1 MISTK
6 TVYRSQ
12 KSKSLL
18 QLIVVVVLL
27 AFSPG
32 LLFAEDSHPILVIS
46 SYNPDTKNT
55 TSNIT
60 EFQEEYKLLGGTA
73 PMIIE
78 NMNCKSLPEAPE
90 WKGKLKLI
98 LEKYAGNKH
107 PALIIILGQEAWSS
121 YISQDSLPFENVPIL
136 CGMASQNAVYLPDST
151 ENLAEWEPEYVDIH
165 TYRSEGY
172 NISGYLLSY
181 DVQKN
186 VDLIRS
192 LYPNTKHI
200 ALLTDN
206 TYGGVALQTYV
217 KREMKHIT
225 DVDLILLDGRK
236 NTLYTLTDQIRE
248 LPEKTAI
255 LIGTWR
261 VDRNDGYFVAN
272 GTYALMM
279 ANPSLPAFTITS
291 SGLGHWAI
299 GGYVPQY
306 RSLGKDLAKQ
316 ADAIIKK
323 EINSK
328 NLRVEMIPN
337 YYTFDVK
344 KLKEFGIEQQIL
356 PRDSVFINDE
366 SMFNK
371 YRYEILVSII
381 VTLLAFLIMILVFF
395 LRTKKLKD
403 SLLDLQEDNVLI
415 MNNMQSAIKYIKPD
429 FTVKWENQ
437 LQYPCIP
444 QYGPDNCFLSKEPKL
459 PYCDKCSVIKAMET
473 KQPVDVTKDCDAWGR
488 YIHVL
493 VMPVLDEKENLLGVV
508 FKKDDVTK
516 QKKSENELRVAKEKA
531 EQSDKLKS
539 AFLANMS
546 HEIRTPLNA
555 IVGFSSLLSVTDDP
569 EDKLEYV
576 NIINNNNDLLL
587 QLIND
592 ILDLSKI
599 EAGTLDFVDSD
610 VDVNSLFYDIEQSS
624 RLKVPNSDVKLSFK
638 DKMPN
643 LILHTD
649 KNRLAQVIT
658 NFINNAVKFTEK
670 GSITFGYKPTDDDRL
685 FFYVKDTGCGMS
697 EEGAKGVFQRF
708 VKLNSFVQG
717 TGLGLSICET
727 IVKKMEGEIGVDSK
741 LGEGSTFWFK
751 IPNSMIVSQIT
762 SQEGGVVMEEPEEVF
777 MDIDKSKVNI
787 IVAEENS
794 SYFVQIQSMLREF
807 NLMHAASGDEA
818 IAMYFAYQPSLILMN
833 LDMMD
838 MNGYEATE
846 EIRKTDQQIPII
858 AIASPEDDSREQTL
872 EKGFTDFLMKPLKAE
887 LLRKMVDTYLR
898 VNVS

>member
-1 MISTK
+1 M
-6 TVYRSQ
+6 
-12 KSKSLL
+12 
-18 QLIVVVVLL
+18 VL
-27 AFSPG
+27 FSC
-32 LLFAEDSHPILVIS
+32 FACLSGKLSAEEPHPILIIS

-55 TSNIT
+55 MSNIS
-60 EFQEEYKLLGGTA
+60 EFMEEYKQLGGTS

-90 WKGKLKLI
+90 WKERMKQI
-98 LEKYAGNKH
+98 LNKYAGDKR
-107 PALIIILGQEAWSS
+107 PELVVILGQEAWSS
-121 YISQDSLPFENVPIL
+121 YISQDELPFENVPLL
-136 CGMASQNAVYLPDST
+136 CGMASQNAIYLPDSSV
-151 ENLAEWEPEYVDIH
+151 NLAEWEPEYVDIQ
-165 TYRSEGY
+165 TYQGEGY
-172 NISGYLLSY
+172 NIGGYLNAY
-181 DVQKN
+181 DVKKN
-186 VDLIRS
+186 IDLIRS
-192 LYPNTKHI
+192 LYPDTKHI

-206 TYGGVALQTYV
+206 TYGGLALQTFV
-217 KREMKHIT
+217 KKEMKDIPG
-225 DVDLILLDGRK
+225 VDLILLDGRK
-236 NTLYTLTDQIRE
+236 NSLYTLTDQISL

-261 VDRNDGYFVAN
+261 VDVNDGYFVAN

-279 ANPSLPAFTITS
+279 ANPSLPAFTIAS

-299 GGYVPQY
+299 GGYVPLY
-306 RSLGKDLAKQ
+306 RSIGKDLAKQ
-316 ADAIIKK
+316 ANAIVKK

-337 YYTFDVK
+337 LYNFDIK
-344 KLKEFGIEQQIL
+344 KLKEFNIDRQIL

-371 YRYEILVSII
+371 YRYEILISII
-381 VTLLAFLIMILVFF
+381 VTLLAFLIMVLVFF

-429 FTVKWENQ
+429 FSVKWENQ
-437 LQYPCIP
+437 INYPCIP
-444 QYGPDNCFLSKEPKL
+444 QHGPDNCFLSKDPKL
-459 PYCDKCSVIKAMET
+459 PYCDKCSVITAMQT
-473 KQPVDVTKDCDAWGR
+473 KKPVDTTKDCDAWGR
-488 YIHVL
+488 FIHVL
-493 VMPVLDEKENLLGVV
+493 VMPILDDKDNLLGVV

-516 QKKSENELRVAKEKA
+516 QKKTENELRDAKEKA

-555 IVGFSSLLSVTDDP
+555 IVGFSSLLSVTDDA
-569 EDKLEYV
+569 EEKLDYV

-592 ILDLSKI
+592 ILDLAKI
-599 EAGTLDFVDSD
+599 EAGTLDFVDTD
-610 VDVNSLFYDIEQSS
+610 VDVNSLLYDIEQSS
-624 RLKVPNSDVKLSFK
+624 RLKVTNSDVKLSFK
-638 DKMPN
+638 DKMPS

-670 GSITFGYKPTDDDRL
+670 GSITFGYKPTDDNRL
-685 FFYVKDTGCGMS
+685 YFYVKDTGCGMT
-697 EEGAKGVFQRF
+697 EEGARGVFQRF

-727 IVKKMEGEIGVDSK
+727 IVKKMEGEIGVDST

-751 IPNSMIVSQIT
+751 IPESMVVSQVAIHDAKK
-762 SQEGGVVMEEPEEVF
+762 EEEAEEF
-777 MDIDKSKVNI
+777 FFNIDKGTTI
-787 IVAEENS
+787 LVAEEDT

-818 IAMYFAYQPSLILMN
+818 VAMFYAYQPSIILMN
-833 LDMMD
+833 LTMADMD
-838 MNGYEATE
+838 GFEATA
-846 EIRKTDQQIPII
+846 EIRKADKQIPII
-858 AIASPEDDSREQTL
+858 AIAYEESGDTHEDALQ
-872 EKGFTDFLMKPLKAE
+872 KGFNHFLVKPLRAE
-887 LLRKMVDTYLR
+887 TLRKTVDTCLR
-898 VNVS
+898 VPVS

>member
-1 MISTK
+1 ML
-6 TVYRSQ
+6 
-12 KSKSLL
+12 SKNTAQASRIKQACLR
-18 QLIVVVVLL
+18 LIVLL
-27 AFSPG
+27 VFFVFSQSK
-32 LLFAEDSHPILVIS
+32 LSAEDTHPILIIS
-46 SYNPDTKNT
+46 SYNPDTKNM
-55 TSNIT
+55 TSNIS
-60 EFQEEYKLLGGTA
+60 EFMEEYKILGGSA
-73 PMIIE
+73 PMILE

-90 WKGKLKLI
+90 WKERMKHI
-98 LEKYAGNKH
+98 LDKYAGDKH
-107 PALIIILGQEAWSS
+107 PELIIILGQEAWSS
-121 YISQDSLPFENVPIL
+121 YISQDKLPFENIPIL
-136 CGMASQNAVYLPDST
+136 CGMASQNAIYLPDSA
-151 ENLAEWEPEYVDIH
+151 ENLEEWEPEYVDIQN
-165 TYRSEGY
+165 YRAEGY
-172 NISGYLLSY
+172 HVSGFLYSY

-186 VDLIRS
+186 IDLIRS
-192 LYPNTKHI
+192 LYPETRHI

-217 KREMKHIT
+217 KREMEKIS
-225 DVDLILLDGRK
+225 DMDLILLDGRI
-236 NTLYTLTDQIRE
+236 NTIYTVIDQIGK

-261 VDRNDGYFVAN
+261 VDMNEGYFVAN

-279 ANPSLPAFTITS
+279 ANPSIPAFTIAS

-306 RSLGKDLAKQ
+306 RSIGKDLAKQ
-316 ADAIIKK
+316 ANAIIRKDVNIK
-323 EINSK
+323 D
-328 NLRVEMIPN
+328 LRAEMVPN
-337 YYTFDVK
+337 YYTFDIK
-344 KLKEFGIEQQIL
+344 KLKEFDIDQQTL

-366 SMFNK
+366 SLFNK

-381 VTLLAFLIMILVFF
+381 VTLLAFLIMVLVFF

-473 KQPVDVTKDCDAWGR
+473 KKPVDVTKDCDAWGR

-493 VMPVLDEKENLLGVV
+493 AMPILDEKENLLGVV

-516 QKKSENELRVAKEKA
+516 QKKTENELRVAKEKA

-569 EDKLEYV
+569 EEKLEYV

-592 ILDLSKI
+592 ILDLAKI

-624 RLKVPNSDVKLSFK
+624 RLKVTNSDVKLSFK
-638 DKMPN
+638 DKMPR

-685 FFYVKDTGCGMS
+685 YFYVKDTGCGMT
-697 EEGAKGVFQRF
+697 EEGANNVFQRF

-751 IPNSMIVSQIT
+751 IPNSMIVSHV
-762 SQEGGVVMEEPEEVF
+762 SAQEGTQEEEAEDVF
-777 MDIDKSKVNI
+777 TNLDKTKVNI
-787 IVAEENS
+787 LVTEENT

-807 NLMHAASGDEA
+807 NLMHAASGEEA
-818 IAMYFAYQPSLILMN
+818 VAMYYAYQPSIILMN
-833 LDMMD
+833 LNMSDMD
-838 MNGYEATE
+838 GYEATE
-846 EIRKTDQQIPII
+846 EIRKADQQIPII
-858 AIASPEDDSREQTL
+858 ALAGEESDDNKEEVIQ
-872 EKGFTDFLMKPLKAE
+872 KGFNDYLTKPLRSE
-887 LLRKMVDTYLR
+887 TLRKMVDSYLR
-898 VNVS
+898 VTVS